1 MSYILRLKCTIK
13 GFIEMYKS
21 LLYHTYMSKTK
32 KTKKTKKG
40 ESLWDRFGHKGMH
53 APEYKDSVSYIRKQR
68 DKE

>member
-1 MSYILRLKCTIK
+1 
-13 GFIEMYKS
+13 MYKG

-40 ESLWDRFGHKGMH
+40 ESLWDRFGHRAMH
-53 APEYKDSVSYIRKQR
+53 APEYKDSVGYIRKQR